1 MRTTSHFW
9 GESGAAPGNSRV
21 SSSRERADHPG
32 DDKAVRL
39 TSPDA
44 GLTRGQSAQAISN
57 AVVRVMRDYTGR
69 GPTQAHTVI
78 NDNVVIVVLRD
89 TLLKA
94 ERSLVS
100 DGQGDAVMSMRRRFL
115 GTMRD
120 ELVAAVTEQT
130 GRKVEAFLSDN
141 VIDPDVAVEVF
152 VLEPREARRA

>member
-1 MRTTSHFW
+1 MR
-9 GESGAAPGNSRV
+9 E
-21 SSSRERADHPG
+21 
-32 DDKAVRL
+32 
-39 TSPDA
+39 
-44 GLTRGQSAQAISN
+44 
-57 AVVRVMRDYTGR
+57 YTGR

-94 ERSLVS
+94 ERNLVN
-100 DGQGDAVMSMRRRFL
+100 DGQGEAVMSMRRRYQA
-115 GTMRD
+115 TMRD

-152 VLEPREARRA
+152 VLEPREGRGA

>member
-1 MRTTSHFW
+1 M
-9 GESGAAPGNSRV
+9 
-21 SSSRERADHPG
+21 
-32 DDKAVRL
+32 
-39 TSPDA
+39 TSPNS
-44 GLTRGQSAQAISN
+44 GPTRGQAAQAISN

-94 ERSLVS
+94 ERSLVN
-100 DGQGDAVMSMRRRFL
+100 DGQGEAVMSMRRRFQA
-115 GTMRD
+115 TMRD

-141 VIDPDVAVEVF
+141 VIEPDVAVEIF
-152 VLEPREARRA
+152 VLEPRENRTD